1 MSVAEFGLTIPILE
15 NSMRFFLELNIKLL
29 YDTTSELLGFK
40 NQDAVSP

>member
-29 YDTTSELLGFK
+29 YDTSELLGFK